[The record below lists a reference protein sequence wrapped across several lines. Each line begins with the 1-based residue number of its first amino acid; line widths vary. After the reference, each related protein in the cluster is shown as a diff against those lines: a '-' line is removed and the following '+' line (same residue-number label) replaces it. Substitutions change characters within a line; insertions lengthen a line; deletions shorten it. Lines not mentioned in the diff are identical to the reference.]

1 MNRPPS
7 PDTPSLPA
15 TLHLHN
21 TLGGHLEAFA
31 PMDPNRVTL
40 YVCGPT
46 VYNFVHIGNGRPVV
60 VFDVL
65 FRVLRTLYGPD
76 AVIYA
81 RNITDVDDKINQ
93 AAAANNEAIGVLTA
107 RYTRAFHEDVQ
118 RLGALPPTLE
128 PRATEHIAPMLRMIE
143 GLLERGH
150 AYTAAGHVLFDV
162 RSYPDY
168 GRLSGRSLDDMRAGA
183 RVEVADYK
191 RDPADFVLW
200 KPARPGEP
208 AWDSPWGPGRP
219 GWHLECSAMIETH
232 LGPTIDIHGGGH
244 DLVFPHHENEIAQG
258 CGAHGVEYARFWV
271 HNGHVTVAGEKMSKS
286 LGNFRL
292 LRDLLAVYTGE
303 VLRLALLAR
312 HYRAP
317 LNFSEAGLEQAR
329 NTLNGFYRVL
339 RDHADTPRGEADP
352 RGSPVFAALLDD
364 LNTPA
369 AIAALHRLAAAL
381 AGAATPL
388 EAADRKA
395 ELLAAGEV
403 LGLLQQDPLIWF
415 QAGGADTAGSDWI
428 EERIAARNAAR
439 TARDFAQSDAIRDEL
454 AAAGIL
460 LEDTA
465 EGTRWQRTEA
475 LPRDLS

>member
-1 MNRPPS
+1 M
-7 PDTPSLPA
+7 T
-15 TLHLHN
+15 TLSLHN
-21 TLGGHLEAFA
+21 TLGGRLEPFIPA
-31 PMDPNRVTL
+31 DPKRVTM

-65 FRVLRTLYGPD
+65 FRVLRTLYGPEH
-76 AVIYA
+76 VIYA

-93 AAAANNEAIGVLTA
+93 AAAANGEDIGVLTA
-107 RYTRAFHEDVQ
+107 RYTAAFHEDVA

-128 PRATEHIAPMLRMIE
+128 PRATEHIGPMIALIE
-143 GLLERGH
+143 NLIGRGH
-150 AYTAAGHVLFDV
+150 AYVAADHALYDV
-162 RSYPDY
+162 RSYPEY

-208 AWDSPWGPGRP
+208 SWPSPWGPGRP
-219 GWHLECSAMIETH
+219 GWHLECSAMIEAH
-232 LGPTIDIHGGGH
+232 LGETIDIHGGGH

-258 CGAHGVEYARFWV
+258 CGAHGVEYARYWV
-271 HNGHVTVAGEKMSKS
+271 HNGHVTVDGEKMSKS

-292 LRDLLAVYTGE
+292 LRDLLEVYPGE

-317 LNFSEAGLEQAR
+317 LNFSERGLEQAR
-329 NTLNGFYRVL
+329 NSLNSLYRVL
-339 RDHADTPRGEADP
+339 RDHAETPPASIDVRDTAA
-352 RGSPVFAALLDD
+352 FAALLDD

-369 AIAALHRLAAAL
+369 AIAELHRLGDAL
-381 AGAATPL
+381 AGATSAA
-388 EAADRKA
+388 EAARRKA
-395 ELLAAGEV
+395 ELLAVGDL
-403 LGLLQQDPLIWF
+403 LGLLQQDPVDWF
-415 QAGGADTAGSDWI
+415 QGGTADAASTEWI
-428 EERIAARNAAR
+428 EARIAERQAAR
-439 TARDFAQSDAIRDEL
+439 RARDFARSDAIRDEL
-454 AAAGIL
+454 AAAGIQ

-465 EGTRWQRTEA
+465 SGTRWQRAEA
-475 LPRDLS
+475 VPTDAT

>member
-1 MNRPPS
+1 MK
-7 PDTPSLPA
+7 
-15 TLHLHN
+15 TLSLHN
-21 TLGGHLEAFA
+21 TLGGRLEPFVPA
-31 PMDPNRVTL
+31 DPRRVTM

-65 FRVLRTLYGPD
+65 FRVLRSLYGPEH
-76 AVIYA
+76 VIYA

-93 AAAANNEAIGVLTA
+93 AAAANGEDIGVLTA
-107 RYTRAFHEDVQ
+107 RYTAAFHEDVA

-128 PRATEHIAPMLRMIE
+128 PRATEHIGQMIALIE
-143 GLLERGH
+143 HLIGRGH
-150 AYTAAGHVLFDV
+150 AYVAADHALYDV
-162 RSYPDY
+162 RSYPEY

-208 AWDSPWGPGRP
+208 SWPSPWGPGRP

-232 LGPTIDIHGGGH
+232 LGETIDIHGGGH

-258 CGAHGVEYARFWV
+258 CGAHGVEYARYWV
-271 HNGHVTVAGEKMSKS
+271 HNGHVTVDGEKMSKS

-292 LRDLLAVYTGE
+292 LRDLLDVYPGE

-317 LNFSEAGLEQAR
+317 LNFSERGLEQAR
-329 NTLNGFYRVL
+329 NSLNSLYRVL
-339 RDHADTPRGEADP
+339 RDHADTPSAPLDVRDTTA
-352 RGSPVFAALLDD
+352 FAALLDD

-369 AIAALHRLAAAL
+369 AIAELHRLGDAL
-381 AGAATPL
+381 AGAASAA
-388 EAADRKA
+388 EAAQRKA
-395 ELLAAGEV
+395 ELLAAGDL
-403 LGLLQQDPLIWF
+403 LGLLQQDPVDWF
-415 QAGGADTAGSDWI
+415 QAGATDAASTEWI
-428 EERIAARNAAR
+428 EERIAERQAAR
-439 TARDFAQSDAIRDEL
+439 KARDFARSDAIRDEL
-454 AAAGIL
+454 ATAGIQ

-465 EGTRWQRTEA
+465 SGTRWQRAEA
-475 LPRDLS
+475 VPTDEA

>member
-1 MNRPPS
+1 MK
-7 PDTPSLPA
+7 TLSLQ
-15 TLHLHN
+15 N
-21 TLGGHLEAFA
+21 TLGGRLEPFVPA
-31 PMDPNRVTL
+31 DPKRVTM

-65 FRVLRTLYGPD
+65 FRVLRALYGPEH
-76 AVIYA
+76 VIYA

-93 AAAANNEAIGVLTA
+93 AAAANGEDIGVLTA
-107 RYTRAFHEDVQ
+107 RYTKAFHEDVA

-128 PRATEHIAPMLRMIE
+128 PRATEHIGPMIRLIE
-143 GLLERGH
+143 ALIGCGH
-150 AYTAAGHVLFDV
+150 AYVAADHVLYDV
-162 RSYPDY
+162 RSYPEY

-183 RVEVADYK
+183 RVEVAEYK

-232 LGPTIDIHGGGH
+232 LGATIDIHGGGH

-258 CGAHGVEYARFWV
+258 CGAHGVEYARYWV
-271 HNGHVTVAGEKMSKS
+271 HNGHVTVDGEKMSKS

-292 LRDLLAVYTGE
+292 LRDLLEVYPGE

-317 LNFSEAGLEQAR
+317 LNFSERGLEQAR
-329 NTLNGFYRVL
+329 NNLNSLYRVL
-339 RDHADTPRGEADP
+339 RDHTDTPAAASDARDSAA
-352 RGSPVFAALLDD
+352 FAALLDD

-369 AIAALHRLAAAL
+369 AIAELHRLADAL
-381 AGAATPL
+381 AAAASPA
-388 EAADRKA
+388 EAAQRKA
-395 ELLAAGEV
+395 ELLAAGDL
-403 LGLLQQDPLIWF
+403 LGLLQQDPVAWF
-415 QAGGADTAGSDWI
+415 QAGDADAPSTEWI
-428 EERIAARNAAR
+428 EERIAARQAAR
-439 TARDFAQSDAIRDEL
+439 TARDFGLSDAIRDEL
-454 AAAGIL
+454 AAAGIQ

-465 EGTRWQRTEA
+465 EGTRWQRAEA
-475 LPRDLS
+475 VPTGEA

>member
-1 MNRPPS
+1 MKA
-7 PDTPSLPA
+7 LF
-15 TLHLHN
+15 LHN
-21 TLGGHLEAFA
+21 TLGGQLEPFVPA
-31 PMDPNRVTL
+31 DPSRVTM

-65 FRVLRTLYGPD
+65 FRVLRALYGPEH
-76 AVIYA
+76 VIYA

-93 AAAANNEAIGVLTA
+93 AAAANGEDIGVLTA
-107 RYTRAFHEDVQ
+107 RYTKAFHEDVA

-128 PRATEHIAPMLRMIE
+128 PRATDHIGPMIRLIE
-143 GLLERGH
+143 TLIGCGH
-150 AYTAAGHVLFDV
+150 AYVAADHVLYDV
-162 RSYPDY
+162 RSYPEY
-168 GRLSGRSLDDMRAGA
+168 GRLSGRSLEDMRAGA
-183 RVEVADYK
+183 RVEVAEYK

-232 LGPTIDIHGGGH
+232 LGETIDIHGGGH

-258 CGAHGVEYARFWV
+258 CGAHGVEYARYWV
-271 HNGHVTVAGEKMSKS
+271 HNGHVTVDGEKMSKS

-292 LRDLLAVYTGE
+292 LRDLLEVYPGE

-317 LNFSEAGLEQAR
+317 LNFSERGLDQAR
-329 NTLNGFYRVL
+329 NSLNSLYRVL
-339 RDHADTPRGEADP
+339 RDHTDTPSAETDVRDLAA
-352 RGSPVFAALLDD
+352 FAALLDD

-369 AIAALHRLAAAL
+369 AIAELHRLGDALAAAGD
-381 AGAATPL
+381 ATAA
-388 EAADRKA
+388 AQCKA
-395 ELLAAGEV
+395 RLLAAGDM
-403 LGLLQQDPLIWF
+403 LGLLQQDPVAWF
-415 QAGGADTAGSDWI
+415 QAGDADAPSTEWI
-428 EERIAARNAAR
+428 EERIAARQAAR
-439 TARDFAQSDAIRDEL
+439 KARDFSLSDAIRDEL
-454 AAAGIL
+454 AAAGIQ

-465 EGTRWQRTEA
+465 EGTRWQRAEA
-475 LPRDLS
+475 VPTGEA

>member
-1 MNRPPS
+1 MK
-7 PDTPSLPA
+7 
-15 TLHLHN
+15 TLLLHN
-21 TLGGHLEAFA
+21 TLGGGTEAFVPA
-31 PMDPNRVTL
+31 DPGRVTM

-65 FRVLRTLYGPD
+65 FRVLRALYGAD
-76 AVIYA
+76 HVIYA

-93 AAAANNEAIGVLTA
+93 AAAANNEDIGTLTA
-107 RYTRAFHEDVQ
+107 RFTQAFHEDVA

-128 PRATEHIAPMLRMIE
+128 PRATAHIGPMIAMIE
-143 GLLERGH
+143 HLIGRGH
-150 AYTAAGHVLFDV
+150 AYVAEGHVLYDV
-162 RSYPDY
+162 RSYPEY

-183 RVEVADYK
+183 RVEVAEYK

-208 AWDSPWGPGRP
+208 FWDSPWGPGRP

-232 LGPTIDIHGGGH
+232 LGNTIDIHGGGH

-271 HNGHVTVAGEKMSKS
+271 HNGHVTVDGEKMSKS

-292 LRDLLAVYTGE
+292 LRDLLEVYPGE
-303 VLRLALLAR
+303 VLRLALLTR

-317 LNFSEAGLEQAR
+317 LNFSERGLEQAR
-329 NTLNGFYRVL
+329 NTLNSFYRIL
-339 RDHADTPRGEADP
+339 REHADVPAEPAAAHD
-352 RGSPVFAALLDD
+352 SAVFDALLDD

-369 AIAALHRLAAAL
+369 AIAELHRMADRLAAA
-381 AGAATPL
+381 ASPDEVSAY
-388 EAADRKA
+388 KA
-395 ELLAAGEV
+395 QLLAAAGL
-403 LGLLQQDPLIWF
+403 LGLLQQEPVEWF
-415 QAGGADTAGSDWI
+415 QAGATDDPSADWI
-428 EERIAARNAAR
+428 EGRISERQAARK
-439 TARDFAQSDAIRDEL
+439 ARDFARSDAIRDEL

-460 LEDTA
+460 LEDTP
-465 EGTRWQRTEA
+465 EGTRWQRAEA
-475 LPRDLS
+475 APTDRA

>member
-1 MNRPPS
+1 MK
-7 PDTPSLPA
+7 
-15 TLHLHN
+15 TLLLNN
-21 TLGGHLEAFA
+21 TLGGRLEPFH
-31 PMDPNRVTL
+31 PVDPRRVTM

-65 FRVLRTLYGPD
+65 FRVLRALYGPEH
-76 AVIYA
+76 VIYA

-93 AAAANNEAIGVLTA
+93 AAAANGEDIGTLTA
-107 RYTRAFHEDVQ
+107 RYTRAFHEDVE

-143 GLLERGH
+143 DLLERGH
-150 AYTAAGHVLFDV
+150 AYTAAGHVLYDV

-168 GRLSGRSLDDMRAGA
+168 GRLSGRSLEDMRAGA
-183 RVEVADYK
+183 RVEVAEYK

-200 KPARPGEP
+200 KPARVDEP
-208 AWDSPWGPGRP
+208 SWDSPWGPGRP

-292 LRDLLAVYTGE
+292 LRDLLEVYPGE

-329 NTLNGFYRVL
+329 NSLNSLYRVL
-339 RDHADTPRGEADP
+339 RDRTDVPAGPADARGTA
-352 RGSPVFAALLDD
+352 VFDALLDD

-369 AIAALHRLAAAL
+369 AIAELHRLADRL
-381 AGAATPL
+381 GAAGSSE
-388 EAADRKA
+388 EARTRKA
-395 ELLAAGEV
+395 ELLAAGSL
-403 LGLLQQDPLIWF
+403 LGLLQQDPVDWF
-415 QAGGADTAGSDWI
+415 QAGATDGPSADWI
-428 EERIAARNAAR
+428 EALISERQAARK
-439 TARDFAQSDAIRDEL
+439 ARDFARSDAIRDEL
-454 AAAGIL
+454 STAGIL
-460 LEDTA
+460 LEDTPD
-465 EGTRWQRTEA
+465 GTRWQRAEA
-475 LPRDLS
+475 APTDGA

>member
-1 MNRPPS
+1 MK
-7 PDTPSLPA
+7 
-15 TLHLHN
+15 TLSLHN
-21 TLGGHLEAFA
+21 TLGGRLEPFV
-31 PMDPNRVTL
+31 PVNPQRVTM

-65 FRVLRTLYGPD
+65 FRVLRSLYGPEH
-76 AVIYA
+76 VIYA

-93 AAAANNEAIGVLTA
+93 AAAANGEDIGVLTA
-107 RYTRAFHEDVQ
+107 RYTAAFHEDVA

-128 PRATEHIAPMLRMIE
+128 PRATEHIGQMIALIE
-143 GLLERGH
+143 HLIGRGH
-150 AYTAAGHVLFDV
+150 AYVAADHALYDV
-162 RSYPDY
+162 RSYPEY

-208 AWDSPWGPGRP
+208 SWPSPWGPGRP

-232 LGPTIDIHGGGH
+232 LGETIDIHGGGH

-258 CGAHGVEYARFWV
+258 CGAHGVEYARYWV
-271 HNGHVTVAGEKMSKS
+271 HNGHVTVDGEKMSKS

-292 LRDLLAVYTGE
+292 LRDLLDVYPGE

-317 LNFSEAGLEQAR
+317 LNFSERGLEQAR
-329 NTLNGFYRVL
+329 NSLNSLYRVL
-339 RDHADTPRGEADP
+339 RDHADTPSAPLDVRDTTA
-352 RGSPVFAALLDD
+352 FAALLDD

-369 AIAALHRLAAAL
+369 AIAELHRLGDAL
-381 AGAATPL
+381 AGAASAA
-388 EAADRKA
+388 EAAQRKA
-395 ELLAAGEV
+395 ELLAAGDL
-403 LGLLQQDPLIWF
+403 LGLLQQDPVDWF
-415 QAGGADTAGSDWI
+415 QAGATDAASTEWI
-428 EERIAARNAAR
+428 EERIAERQAAR
-439 TARDFAQSDAIRDEL
+439 KARDFARSDAIRDEL
-454 AAAGIL
+454 ATAGIQ

-465 EGTRWQRTEA
+465 SGTRWQRAEA
-475 LPRDLS
+475 VPTDEA

>member
-1 MNRPPS
+1 MK
-7 PDTPSLPA
+7 
-15 TLHLHN
+15 TLSLHN
-21 TLGGHLEAFA
+21 TLGGRLEPFV
-31 PMDPNRVTL
+31 PVNPQRVTM

-65 FRVLRTLYGPD
+65 FRVLRSLYGPEH
-76 AVIYA
+76 VIYA

-93 AAAANNEAIGVLTA
+93 AAAANGEDIGVLTA
-107 RYTRAFHEDVQ
+107 RYTAAFHEDVA

-128 PRATEHIAPMLRMIE
+128 PRATEHIGQMIALIE
-143 GLLERGH
+143 HLIGRGH
-150 AYTAAGHVLFDV
+150 AYVAADHALYDV
-162 RSYPDY
+162 RSYPEY

-208 AWDSPWGPGRP
+208 SWPSPWGPGRP
-219 GWHLECSAMIETH
+219 GWHLECSAMIEAH
-232 LGPTIDIHGGGH
+232 LGETIDIHGGGH

-258 CGAHGVEYARFWV
+258 CGAHGVEYARYWV
-271 HNGHVTVAGEKMSKS
+271 HNGHVTVDGEKMSKS

-292 LRDLLAVYTGE
+292 LRDLLDVYPGE

-317 LNFSEAGLEQAR
+317 LNFSERGLEQAR
-329 NTLNGFYRVL
+329 NSLNSLYRVL
-339 RDHADTPRGEADP
+339 RDHADTPSAPLDVRDTTA
-352 RGSPVFAALLDD
+352 FAALLDD

-369 AIAALHRLAAAL
+369 AIAELHRLGDAL
-381 AGAATPL
+381 AGAASAA
-388 EAADRKA
+388 EAAQRKA
-395 ELLAAGEV
+395 ELLAAGDL
-403 LGLLQQDPLIWF
+403 LGLLQQDPVDWF
-415 QAGGADTAGSDWI
+415 QAGATDAASTEWI
-428 EERIAARNAAR
+428 EERIAERQAAR
-439 TARDFAQSDAIRDEL
+439 KARDFARSDAIRDEL
-454 AAAGIL
+454 ATAGIQ

-465 EGTRWQRTEA
+465 SGTRWQRAEA
-475 LPRDLS
+475 VPTDEA

>member
-1 MNRPPS
+1 MK
-7 PDTPSLPA
+7 
-15 TLHLHN
+15 TLSLHN
-21 TLGGHLEAFA
+21 TLGGKLEPFVSS
-31 PMDPNRVTL
+31 DPNRVTM

-65 FRVLRTLYGPD
+65 FRVLRTLYGPEH
-76 AVIYA
+76 VVYA

-93 AAAANNEAIGVLTA
+93 AAAANSEEIGVLTA
-107 RYTRAFHEDVQ
+107 RYAAAFHEDVA

-128 PRATEHIAPMLRMIE
+128 PRATEHIGQMITLIE
-143 GLLERGH
+143 NLIRRGH
-150 AYTAAGHVLFDV
+150 AYVAADHALYDV
-162 RSYPDY
+162 RSYPEY

-208 AWDSPWGPGRP
+208 SWPSPWGPGRP
-219 GWHLECSAMIETH
+219 GWHLECSAMIEAH
-232 LGPTIDIHGGGH
+232 LGETIDIHGGGH

-258 CGAHGVEYARFWV
+258 CGAHGVEYARYWV
-271 HNGHVTVAGEKMSKS
+271 HNGHVTVDGEKMSKS

-292 LRDLLAVYTGE
+292 LRDLLEVYPGE

-317 LNFSEAGLEQAR
+317 LNFSERGLEQAR
-329 NTLNGFYRVL
+329 NSLNSLYRVL
-339 RDHADTPRGEADP
+339 RDHAETPPAPMDVRATAA
-352 RGSPVFAALLDD
+352 FAALLDD

-369 AIAALHRLAAAL
+369 AITELHRLSDAL
-381 AGAATPL
+381 AGAASAT
-388 EAADRKA
+388 EAARHKA
-395 ELLAAGEV
+395 ELLAVGDL
-403 LGLLQQDPLIWF
+403 LGLLQQEPVDWF
-415 QAGGADTAGSDWI
+415 QGGTADAPSSQWI
-428 EERIAARNAAR
+428 EERIAERQAAR
-439 TARDFAQSDAIRDEL
+439 RARDFARSDAIRDDL
-454 AAAGIL
+454 AAAGIQ

-465 EGTRWQRTEA
+465 DGTRWQRAEA
-475 LPRDLS
+475 VPTDET

>member
-1 MNRPPS
+1 MK
-7 PDTPSLPA
+7 
-15 TLHLHN
+15 TLSLHN
-21 TLGGHLEAFA
+21 TLGGRLEPFVPA
-31 PMDPNRVTL
+31 DPRRVTM

-65 FRVLRTLYGPD
+65 FRVLRSLYGPEH
-76 AVIYA
+76 VIYA

-93 AAAANNEAIGVLTA
+93 AAAANGEDIGVLTA
-107 RYTRAFHEDVQ
+107 RYTAAFHEDVA

-128 PRATEHIAPMLRMIE
+128 PRATEHIGQMIALIE
-143 GLLERGH
+143 HLIGRGH
-150 AYTAAGHVLFDV
+150 AYVAADHALYDV
-162 RSYPDY
+162 RSYPEY

-208 AWDSPWGPGRP
+208 SWPSPWGPGRP
-219 GWHLECSAMIETH
+219 GWHLECSAMIEAH
-232 LGPTIDIHGGGH
+232 LGETIDIHGGGH

-258 CGAHGVEYARFWV
+258 CGAHGVEYARYWV
-271 HNGHVTVAGEKMSKS
+271 HNGHVTVDGEKMSKS

-292 LRDLLAVYTGE
+292 LRDLLDVYPGE

-317 LNFSEAGLEQAR
+317 LNFSERGLEQAR
-329 NTLNGFYRVL
+329 NSLNSLYRVL
-339 RDHADTPRGEADP
+339 RDHADTPSAPLDVRDTTA
-352 RGSPVFAALLDD
+352 FAALLDD

-369 AIAALHRLAAAL
+369 AIAELHRLGDAL
-381 AGAATPL
+381 AGAASAA
-388 EAADRKA
+388 EAAQRKA
-395 ELLAAGEV
+395 ELLAAGDL
-403 LGLLQQDPLIWF
+403 LGLLQQDPVDWF
-415 QAGGADTAGSDWI
+415 QAGATDAASTEWI
-428 EERIAARNAAR
+428 EERIAERQAAR
-439 TARDFAQSDAIRDEL
+439 KARDFARSDAIRDEL
-454 AAAGIL
+454 ATAGIQ

-465 EGTRWQRTEA
+465 SGTRWQRAEA
-475 LPRDLS
+475 VPTDEA

>member
-1 MNRPPS
+1 MK
-7 PDTPSLPA
+7 
-15 TLHLHN
+15 TLSLHN
-21 TLGGHLEAFA
+21 TLGGKLEPFVPA
-31 PMDPNRVTL
+31 DPQRVTM

-65 FRVLRTLYGPD
+65 FRVLRTLFGPEH
-76 AVIYA
+76 VIYA

-93 AAAANNEAIGVLTA
+93 AAAANGEEIGVLTA
-107 RYTRAFHEDVQ
+107 RYTAAFHEDVA

-128 PRATEHIAPMLRMIE
+128 PRATGHIGQMIVLIE
-143 GLLERGH
+143 NLIGRGH
-150 AYTAAGHVLFDV
+150 AYVAADHALYDV
-162 RSYPDY
+162 RSYPEY

-208 AWDSPWGPGRP
+208 SWPSPWGPGRP

-232 LGPTIDIHGGGH
+232 LGETIDIHGGGH

-258 CGAHGVEYARFWV
+258 CGAHGVEYARYWV
-271 HNGHVTVAGEKMSKS
+271 HNGHVTVDGEKMSKS

-292 LRDLLAVYTGE
+292 LRDLLDVYPGE

-317 LNFSEAGLEQAR
+317 LNFSERGLDQAR
-329 NTLNGFYRVL
+329 NSLNSLYRVL
-339 RDHADTPRGEADP
+339 RDHADTPSVPLDVRDTTA
-352 RGSPVFAALLDD
+352 FAALLDD

-369 AIAALHRLAAAL
+369 AIAELHRLGDAL
-381 AGAATPL
+381 AGAASAT
-388 EAADRKA
+388 EAAQRKA
-395 ELLAAGEV
+395 ELLAAADL
-403 LGLLQQDPLIWF
+403 LGLLQQDPVDWF
-415 QAGGADTAGSDWI
+415 QAGAAGAASTGWI
-428 EERIAARNAAR
+428 EERIAERQAAR
-439 TARDFAQSDAIRDEL
+439 KARDFARSDAIRDEL
-454 AAAGIL
+454 AAAGIQ

-465 EGTRWQRTEA
+465 SGTRWQRAEA
-475 LPRDLS
+475 VPTDQA

>member
-1 MNRPPS
+1 MKA
-7 PDTPSLPA
+7 L
-15 TLHLHN
+15 LLHN
-21 TLGGHLEAFA
+21 TLGGDTEPFVPA
-31 PMDPNRVTL
+31 DPDRVTM

-65 FRVLRTLYGPD
+65 FRVLRALYGAD
-76 AVIYA
+76 HVIYA

-93 AAAANNEAIGVLTA
+93 AAAANNEAIGTLTA
-107 RYTRAFHEDVQ
+107 RFTNAFHEDVA

-128 PRATEHIAPMLRMIE
+128 PRATAHIGPMIAMIE
-143 GLLERGH
+143 HLIARGH
-150 AYTAAGHVLFDV
+150 AYVAEGHVLYDV
-162 RSYPDY
+162 RSYPEY

-183 RVEVADYK
+183 RVEIADYK

-200 KPARPGEP
+200 KPARPDEP
-208 AWDSPWGPGRP
+208 FWDSPWGPGRP

-232 LGPTIDIHGGGH
+232 LGDTIDIHGGGH

-271 HNGHVTVAGEKMSKS
+271 HNGHVTVDGEKMSKS

-292 LRDLLAVYTGE
+292 LRDLLEVYPGE

-317 LNFSEAGLEQAR
+317 LNFSERSLEQAR
-329 NTLNGFYRVL
+329 NSLNSFYRVL
-339 RDHADTPRGEADP
+339 REHADVPAGPADA
-352 RGSPVFAALLDD
+352 RDNPVFEALLDD

-369 AIAALHRLAAAL
+369 AIAQLHQLADRLAAA
-381 AGAATPL
+381 GSPD
-388 EAADRKA
+388 EASTCKA
-395 ELLAAGEV
+395 QLLAAADL
-403 LGLLQQDPLIWF
+403 LGLLQQDPVEWF
-415 QAGGADTAGSDWI
+415 QAGTTDGPSAEWI
-428 EERIAARNAAR
+428 ESRISEREAARK
-439 TARDFAQSDAIRDEL
+439 ARDFARSDAIRDEL

-460 LEDTA
+460 LEDTP
-465 EGTRWQRTEA
+465 EGTRWQRAEA
-475 LPRDLS
+475 APTDRA

>member
-1 MNRPPS
+1 MK
-7 PDTPSLPA
+7 
-15 TLHLHN
+15 TLSLHN
-21 TLGGHLEAFA
+21 TLGGKLEPFVPA
-31 PMDPNRVTL
+31 DPQRVTM

-65 FRVLRTLYGPD
+65 FRVLRTLFGPEH
-76 AVIYA
+76 VIYA

-93 AAAANNEAIGVLTA
+93 AAAANGEEIGVLTA
-107 RYTRAFHEDVQ
+107 RYTAAFHEDVA

-128 PRATEHIAPMLRMIE
+128 PRATGHIGPMIALIE
-143 GLLERGH
+143 NLIERGH
-150 AYTAAGHVLFDV
+150 AYVAADHALYDV
-162 RSYPDY
+162 RSYPEY

-208 AWDSPWGPGRP
+208 SWPSPWGPGRP

-232 LGPTIDIHGGGH
+232 LGETIDIHGGGH

-258 CGAHGVEYARFWV
+258 CGAHGVEYARYWV
-271 HNGHVTVAGEKMSKS
+271 HNGHVTVDGEKMSKS

-292 LRDLLAVYTGE
+292 LRDLLDVYPGE
-303 VLRLALLAR
+303 VLRLALLTR

-317 LNFSEAGLEQAR
+317 LNFSERGLEQAH
-329 NTLNGFYRVL
+329 NSLNSLYRVL
-339 RDHADTPRGEADP
+339 RDHADTPSAALDVRDTTA
-352 RGSPVFAALLDD
+352 FAALLDD

-369 AIAALHRLAAAL
+369 AIAELHRLGDAL
-381 AGAATPL
+381 AGAASAT
-388 EAADRKA
+388 EAAQRKA
-395 ELLAAGEV
+395 ELLAAGDL
-403 LGLLQQDPLIWF
+403 LGLLQQDPVDWF
-415 QAGGADTAGSDWI
+415 QAGAAGAASNEWI
-428 EERIAARNAAR
+428 EERIAERQAAR
-439 TARDFAQSDAIRDEL
+439 KARDFARSDAIRDEL
-454 AAAGIL
+454 AAAGVQ

-465 EGTRWQRTEA
+465 SGTRWQRAEA
-475 LPRDLS
+475 VPTDEA

>member
-1 MNRPPS
+1 MK
-7 PDTPSLPA
+7 
-15 TLHLHN
+15 TLSLHN
-21 TLGGHLEAFA
+21 TLGGRLEPFV
-31 PMDPNRVTL
+31 PTDPKRVTM

-65 FRVLRTLYGPD
+65 FRVLRTLYGPEH
-76 AVIYA
+76 VIYA

-93 AAAANNEAIGVLTA
+93 AAAANGEDIGVLTA
-107 RYTRAFHEDVQ
+107 RYTAAFHEDVA

-128 PRATEHIAPMLRMIE
+128 PRATEHIGPMIALIE
-143 GLLERGH
+143 NLIRHGH
-150 AYTAAGHVLFDV
+150 AYVAADHALYDV
-162 RSYPDY
+162 RSYPEY

-208 AWDSPWGPGRP
+208 SWPSPWGPGRP

-232 LGPTIDIHGGGH
+232 LGETIDIHGGGH

-258 CGAHGVEYARFWV
+258 CGAHGVEYARYWV
-271 HNGHVTVAGEKMSKS
+271 HNGHVTVDGEKMSKS

-292 LRDLLAVYTGE
+292 LRDLLEVYPGE

-317 LNFSEAGLEQAR
+317 LNFSERGLEQAH
-329 NTLNGFYRVL
+329 NSLNSLYRVL
-339 RDHADTPRGEADP
+339 RDHADTAPASIDVRDTAA
-352 RGSPVFAALLDD
+352 FAALLDD

-369 AIAALHRLAAAL
+369 AIAELHRLGDTL
-381 AGAATPL
+381 AGATSAT
-388 EAADRKA
+388 EVARRKA
-395 ELLAAGEV
+395 ELLAVGDL
-403 LGLLQQDPLIWF
+403 LGLLQQDPVDWF
-415 QAGGADTAGSDWI
+415 QGGTPDAPSTAWI
-428 EERIAARNAAR
+428 EERIAERQAAR
-439 TARDFAQSDAIRDEL
+439 GARDFARSDAIRDEL
-454 AAAGIL
+454 AAAGIQ

-465 EGTRWQRTEA
+465 SGTRWQRAEVVPTDA
-475 LPRDLS
+475 T

>member
-1 MNRPPS
+1 MK
-7 PDTPSLPA
+7 
-15 TLHLHN
+15 TLLLHN
-21 TLGGHLEAFA
+21 TLGGKTEPFVPA
-31 PMDPNRVTL
+31 DPNRVTM

-65 FRVLRTLYGPD
+65 FRVLRALYGAD
-76 AVIYA
+76 HVIYA

-93 AAAANNEAIGVLTA
+93 AAAANNEDIGTLTA
-107 RYTRAFHEDVQ
+107 RFTEAFHEDVAQ
-118 RLGALPPTLE
+118 LGALPPTLE
-128 PRATEHIAPMLRMIE
+128 PRATAHIAPMIAMIE
-143 GLLERGH
+143 HLIARGH
-150 AYTAAGHVLFDV
+150 AYVAEDHVLYDV
-162 RSYPDY
+162 HSYPEY

-183 RVEVADYK
+183 RVEIADYK

-208 AWDSPWGPGRP
+208 FWDSPWGPGRP

-232 LGPTIDIHGGGH
+232 LGDSIDIHGGGH

-271 HNGHVTVAGEKMSKS
+271 HNGHVTVDGEKMSKS

-292 LRDLLAVYTGE
+292 LRDLLGIYPGE

-317 LNFSEAGLEQAR
+317 LNFSERGLEQAR
-329 NTLNGFYRVL
+329 NSLNSLYRVL
-339 RDHADTPRGEADP
+339 RDHGDVPAEPADARDTA
-352 RGSPVFAALLDD
+352 VFDALLDD

-369 AIAALHRLAAAL
+369 AIAELHRLADRLGTAGSPEE
-381 AGAATPL
+381 AGA
-388 EAADRKA
+388 RKA
-395 ELLAAGEV
+395 ELLAAGSF
-403 LGLLQQDPLIWF
+403 LGLLQQDPVDWF
-415 QAGGADTAGSDWI
+415 QAGATDGPSADWI
-428 EERIAARNAAR
+428 EARISERQAARK
-439 TARDFAQSDAIRDEL
+439 ARDFARSDAIRDEL
-454 AAAGIL
+454 AAIGIL
-460 LEDTA
+460 LEDTS

-475 LPRDLS
+475 VPTDGA

>member
-1 MNRPPS
+1 M
-7 PDTPSLPA
+7 T
-15 TLHLHN
+15 TLSLHN
-21 TLGGHLEAFA
+21 TLGGKLEPFVPA
-31 PMDPNRVTL
+31 DPKRVTM

-65 FRVLRTLYGPD
+65 FRVLRTLYGPEH
-76 AVIYA
+76 VVYA

-93 AAAANNEAIGVLTA
+93 AAAANGEDIGVLSA
-107 RYTRAFHEDVQ
+107 RYTAAFHEDVA

-128 PRATEHIAPMLRMIE
+128 PRATEHIGQMIVLIE
-143 GLLERGH
+143 NLIERGH
-150 AYTAAGHVLFDV
+150 AYVAANHALYDV
-162 RSYPDY
+162 RSYPEY

-208 AWDSPWGPGRP
+208 SWPSPWGPGRP

-232 LGPTIDIHGGGH
+232 LGETIDIHGGGH

-258 CGAHGVEYARFWV
+258 CGAHGVEYARYWV
-271 HNGHVTVAGEKMSKS
+271 HNGHVTVDGEKMSKS

-292 LRDLLAVYTGE
+292 LRDLLDVYPGE

-317 LNFSEAGLEQAR
+317 LNFSERGLEQAR
-329 NTLNGFYRVL
+329 NSLNSLYRVL
-339 RDHADTPRGEADP
+339 RDHADTPSTPLDVRDTTA
-352 RGSPVFAALLDD
+352 FAALLDD

-369 AIAALHRLAAAL
+369 AIAELHRLGDAL
-381 AGAATPL
+381 AGAASAA
-388 EAADRKA
+388 EAAQRKA
-395 ELLAAGEV
+395 ELLAAGDL
-403 LGLLQQDPLIWF
+403 LGLLQQDPVDWF
-415 QAGGADTAGSDWI
+415 QAGATGDASTEWI
-428 EERIAARNAAR
+428 EERIAERQAAR
-439 TARDFAQSDAIRDEL
+439 KARDFARSDAIRDEL
-454 AAAGIL
+454 AAAGIQ

-465 EGTRWQRTEA
+465 SGTRWQRAEA
-475 LPRDLS
+475 VPTDET